1 MSLLSRGYYGFNN
14 FNSFGF
20 SYHLRPFNHDIGF
33 TGIERYVR
41 LDHVE
46 SYVGKSD
53 NTSHIRSIQLSCSK
67 YQGEQK

>member
-20 SYHLRPFNHDIGF
+20 SCHLRPFNHDIGF

-41 LDHVE
+41 LDNVE
-46 SYVGKSD
+46 SNVGKSD
-53 NTSHIRSIQLSCSK
+53 NTSHIRSIQLSCSQ
-67 YQGEQK
+67 YQGEK